1 MQKRRWVLG
10 VVDGRG
16 CGRGRRARRSLPRA
30 GAVCALDEA
39 RDGDAEDQHQ
49 AEEPADH
56 AADDDGQLGLHSAG
70 AAAGKGRESLGSAQ
84 TQGWRH
90 GSGGWGH
97 ALVED
102 VADAWHAGCDGECGR
117 GQHGPG
123 WRARACVSG
132 GTGSARA
139 GTRLVREI
147 WAWCASCLERGGAA
161 LGHWWAER
169 GCWGMGCASC
179 KGPGG
184 TKGDL
189 RSRGALGAEF
199 GLIAGALGAR
209 SCHLH
214 GADLE

>member
-1 MQKRRWVLG
+1 MEKRRWVLG

-16 CGRGRRARRSLPRA
+16 CGRGRGRRARRSLPRA

-70 AAAGKGRESLGSAQ
+70 AAAGKGRESLRSAQ

-90 GSGGWGH
+90 SSGGWGH

-102 VADAWHAGCDGECGR
+102 VADAWHAGCDGEGGR

-132 GTGSARA
+132 GGGARGA
-139 GTRLVREI
+139 
-147 WAWCASCLERGGAA
+147 RGGDSPCAGNLGMVRKLPGA
-161 LGHWWAER
+161 GWGCTWSLVGRERLLGHGMCELQ
-169 GCWGMGCASC
+169 GPWGN
-179 KGPGG
+179 KGG
-184 TKGDL
+184 
-189 RSRGALGAEF
+189 
-199 GLIAGALGAR
+199 I
-209 SCHLH
+209 
-214 GADLE
+214 